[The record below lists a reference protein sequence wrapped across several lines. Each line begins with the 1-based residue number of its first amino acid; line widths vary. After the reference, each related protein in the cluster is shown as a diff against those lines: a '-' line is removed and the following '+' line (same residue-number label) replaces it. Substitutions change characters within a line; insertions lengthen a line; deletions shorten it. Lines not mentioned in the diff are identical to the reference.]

1 MPVPVADSRAV
12 TTVRGAPPT
21 PVSASCRPG
30 GALGRY
36 RVVEKIGCGGFGAVY
51 RGLDP
56 VLRRDVAIKTCEVA
70 SLEVRARFERE
81 ARLSARLRH
90 PLITTVYDF
99 GVKAG
104 VPFLV
109 CEFLEGADLD
119 EVFSRNSDLPL
130 LEKLD
135 ILIAV
140 AEALEC
146 AHGAGVL
153 HRDVKP
159 GNVRILPDGSVKLMD
174 FGIAKSLLL
183 DVDEKLTRAGITVGS
198 SAYMS
203 PEQARGE
210 PLDARTDLFSLGV
223 LSYELLAGRKPFR
236 DPDLLRLLEKI
247 VTEEPDPLRSLAA
260 DLPSSLAALV
270 HRCLAKDRDAR
281 PASAEEIRLAFR
293 AIRAEVLAAA
303 GLSPAPPPS
312 GEDLALES
320 SPKPQI
326 GPGAGTL
333 RRLRRRFPRLAAA
346 LLLLTAAGLMLYSL
360 RRDGMTALRF
370 PELRRAPVVRW
381 APPPPRLS
389 P

>member
-1 MPVPVADSRAV
+1 MPVPVAEDAAVQAVPGGPPRA
-12 TTVRGAPPT
+12 
-21 PVSASCRPG
+21 VSASCRPG
-30 GALGRY
+30 QALGRY
-36 RVVEKIGCGGFGAVY
+36 RIVEKIGCGGFGAVY
-51 RGLDP
+51 RGVDP
-56 VLRRDVAIKTCEVA
+56 LLRRDVAIKTCEVA

-99 GVKAG
+99 GLEGG
-104 VPFLV
+104 VPYLV
-109 CEFLEGADLD
+109 CEFLEGMDLD
-119 EVFSRNSDLPL
+119 EALTRAPDLPL

-146 AHGAGVL
+146 AHGSGVL

-159 GNVRILPDGSVKLMD
+159 GNVRLLPDGSVKLMD
-174 FGIAKSLLL
+174 FGIAKSLL
-183 DVDEKLTRAGITVGS
+183 VDEKLTRAGITVGS

-203 PEQARGE
+203 PEQARGD

-247 VTEEPDPLRSLAA
+247 VTEEPDPLRSIAA

-270 HRCLAKDRDAR
+270 QRCLAKDRDAR
-281 PASAEEIRLAFR
+281 PASAGQVRLALR

-303 GLSPAPPPS
+303 GLSPEPLPP
-312 GEDLALES
+312 GEDLAPES
-320 SPKPQI
+320 APRPPRSV
-326 GPGAGTL
+326 PGAGTF
-333 RRLRRRFPRLAAA
+333 RRFRRSLHRLAAA
-346 LLLLTAAGLMLYSL
+346 LLLLIAAGLMLYSL

-370 PELRRAPVVRW
+370 PDLRRAPVVRW
-381 APPPPRLS
+381 APPPPRPS

>member
-1 MPVPVADSRAV
+1 VPENGAIAAV
-12 TTVRGAPPT
+12 PGGSPHA
-21 PVSASCRPG
+21 VSAPCRPG
-30 GALGRY
+30 EALGRY
-36 RVVEKIGCGGFGAVY
+36 RVVEKIGSGGFGAVY

-81 ARLSARLRH
+81 ARLAARLRH

-99 GVKAG
+99 GLEGG

-119 EVFSRNSDLPL
+119 EVFTRTPDLPL

-140 AEALEC
+140 AGALEC

-183 DVDEKLTRAGITVGS
+183 DADEKLTRAGITVGS
-198 SAYMS
+198 SSYMS

-247 VTEEPDPLRSLAA
+247 VTEEPDPLRSIAA

-281 PASAEEIRLAFR
+281 PASAEQVRLAFR
-293 AIRAEVLAAA
+293 AIRAEVLEAS
-303 GLSPAPPPS
+303 GLSPALPLS
-312 GEDLALES
+312 GEDLASERGPKARIS
-320 SPKPQI
+320 SRT
-326 GPGAGTL
+326 GTL
-333 RRLRRRFPRLAAA
+333 RLLRRRFPRLAAA

-381 APPPPRLS
+381 APAPPRRS

>member
-1 MPVPVADSRAV
+1 
-12 TTVRGAPPT
+12 
-21 PVSASCRPG
+21 
-30 GALGRY
+30 
-36 RVVEKIGCGGFGAVY
+36 
-51 RGLDP
+51 
-56 VLRRDVAIKTCEVA
+56 VAIKTCEVA

-99 GVKAG
+99 GVEAG
-104 VPFLV
+104 GPFLV

-119 EVFSRNSDLPL
+119 EIFSRNPDLPL

-174 FGIAKSLLL
+174 FGIAKSLLG
-183 DVDEKLTRAGITVGS
+183 DEKLTCAGITVGS

-247 VTEEPDPLRSLAA
+247 VTEEPDPLRSIAA

-303 GLSPAPPPS
+303 GLSPPPPPS

-320 SPKPQI
+320 APKPRI

-346 LLLLTAAGLMLYSL
+346 LLLLAAAGLMLYSL
-360 RRDGMTALRF
+360 RRDGVSALRF

>member
-1 MPVPVADSRAV
+1 VPVPVPEN
-12 TTVRGAPPT
+12 GAATIVPGRPP
-21 PVSASCRPG
+21 PAGSASCRLG
-30 GALGRY
+30 QTLGRY
-36 RVVEKIGCGGFGAVY
+36 RVVEKIGCGGFGAVF

-70 SLEVRARFERE
+70 SREVRARFERE

-99 GVKAG
+99 GVEAG

-119 EVFSRNSDLPL
+119 EVFSRNPDLPL

-183 DVDEKLTRAGITVGS
+183 DADEKLTRAGITVGS
-198 SAYMS
+198 SSYMS
-203 PEQARGE
+203 PEQARGD
-210 PLDARTDLFSLGV
+210 PLDAKTDLFSLGV
-223 LSYELLAGRKPFR
+223 LAYELLAGRKPFR

-247 VTEEPDPLRSLAA
+247 VTEEPDPLRSIAA

-281 PASAEEIRLAFR
+281 PARAEEVRLALR
-293 AIRAEVLAAA
+293 AIRAEVLTAA
-303 GLSPAPPPS
+303 GLSPAPLSS
-312 GEDLALES
+312 GEEEVAHEARV
-320 SPKPQI
+320 
-326 GPGAGTL
+326 GPRARTL
-333 RRLRRRFPRLAAA
+333 RRFRRSLHRLAAA
-346 LLLLTAAGLMLYSL
+346 LLLLLAAGLMLYSL
-360 RRDGMTALRF
+360 RRDGMTTLRF
-370 PELRRAPVVRW
+370 PDLRRSPVVRW
-381 APPPPRLS
+381 APPPPRQS

>member
-1 MPVPVADSRAV
+1 VPENGAATMVPGGPPRAV
-12 TTVRGAPPT
+12 SAP
-21 PVSASCRPG
+21 CRPG
-30 GALGRY
+30 QALGRY
-36 RVVEKIGCGGFGAVY
+36 RIVEKIGCGGFGAVY
-51 RGLDP
+51 RGVDP
-56 VLRRDVAIKTCEVA
+56 LLRRDVAIKTCEVA

-99 GVKAG
+99 GLEGG
-104 VPFLV
+104 VPYLV
-109 CEFLEGADLD
+109 CEFLEGTDLD
-119 EVFSRNSDLPL
+119 EALTRIPDLPL

-146 AHGAGVL
+146 AHGSGVL

-159 GNVRILPDGSVKLMD
+159 GNVRLLPDGSVKLMD

-183 DVDEKLTRAGITVGS
+183 DADEKLTHAGITVGS
-198 SAYMS
+198 SSYMS
-203 PEQARGE
+203 PEQARGD

-247 VTEEPDPLRSLAA
+247 VTDEPDPLRSIAA

-281 PASAEEIRLAFR
+281 PASAGQVRLALR

-303 GLSPAPPPS
+303 GLSPAPLPR
-312 GEDLALES
+312 GEDLAPES
-320 SPKPQI
+320 APRARSV
-326 GPGAGTL
+326 PGAGTL
-333 RRLRRRFPRLAAA
+333 RRFRRSLHRLAAA
-346 LLLLTAAGLMLYSL
+346 LLLLIAAGLMLYSL
-360 RRDGMTALRF
+360 RRDGMTTLRF
-370 PELRRAPVVRW
+370 PDLRRAPVVRW
-381 APPPPRLS
+381 APPPPRPS

>member
-1 MPVPVADSRAV
+1 VAENAAVPAV
-12 TTVRGAPPT
+12 REGPAT
-21 PVSASCRPG
+21 PIPASCRPG
-30 GALGRY
+30 EPLGRY
-36 RVVEKIGCGGFGAVY
+36 RVVEKIGSGGFGAVY

-81 ARLSARLRH
+81 ARLAARLRH

-99 GVKAG
+99 GFEGG
-104 VPFLV
+104 VPFIV

-119 EVFSRNSDLPL
+119 EVFTRTPDLPL

-140 AEALEC
+140 AGALEC

-159 GNVRILPDGSVKLMD
+159 GNVRVLPDGSVKLMD
-174 FGIAKSLLL
+174 FGIAKSIF
-183 DVDEKLTRAGITVGS
+183 VEENLTRAGTTVGS

-236 DPDLLRLLEKI
+236 DPDLMRLLEKI
-247 VTEEPDPLRSLAA
+247 AMEEPDPLGSIAPHLPRSLA
-260 DLPSSLAALV
+260 SLV

-281 PASAEEIRLAFR
+281 PASAEEIRLALR

-303 GLSPAPPPS
+303 GLSPAPPS
-312 GEDLALES
+312 AEDLAAEIA
-320 SPKPQI
+320 PAPTRRI
-326 GPGAGTL
+326 GLRAQTF
-333 RRLRRRFPRLAAA
+333 RRLRPSIARLAAA

-360 RRDGMTALRF
+360 RRDGITALRF

-381 APPPPRLS
+381 APPPARLS